1 MKWILHSNVEQKR
14 LWGKW
19 TEWTTPKEVMLYL
32 WWDWKESSLN
42 ELLLENQTINSN
54 KYCSQL
60 DQLKAVF
67 DEKHPELVNRKPLI
81 FIG

>member
-1 MKWILHSNVEQKR
+1 
-14 LWGKW
+14 
-19 TEWTTPKEVMLYL
+19 MLYL

-60 DQLKAVF
+60 DLLKAAL
-67 DEKHPELVNRKPLI
+67 DEKHLELVSRKHIIFHQDNTRLHVSLMIWQKPL
-81 FIG
+81 